1 MKRHLRNKVKLEVIL
16 EDNTWFFDIGTI
28 FIFEPVGFSVQ
39 YKPANYTSGSQY
51 IKTECIRLN
60 RIFYNKTVY
69 LGNDK
74 FGKEFTELETNII
87 NTTFKV
93 TNYKN
98 YNVSNYLTN
107 EIINNSEIFEDALDA
122 KRDDILTELLNF
134 TQE

>member
-1 MKRHLRNKVKLEVIL
+1 MKKHLRNKVKLEVIL
-16 EDNTWFFDIGTI
+16 EDNTWFFDVGTI

-39 YKPANYTSGSQY
+39 YKPPDYSSGSEY

-60 RIFYNKTVY
+60 KIFYNKTVY
-69 LGNDK
+69 IGMDK
-74 FGKEFTELETNII
+74 FGTELTELNPNII

-93 TNYKN
+93 TNKN
-98 YNVSNYLTN
+98 YYVTNYLTT

-134 TQE
+134 SKE